1 MTEAAATLA
10 GRRALVT
17 GGGSGIGAAIARALD
32 RAGAQVSVLGRR
44 QAPLLDLLASLAQPG
59 EALAADVTDPASL
72 EIALG
77 KLDALDILINNAG
90 AAESAPFER
99 TDGAL
104 LERMLRVNLVGA
116 FEVTRRLLPAL
127 RASAAGR
134 IVNIAS
140 TAALKGYAY
149 VSAYTAAKHG
159 LLGLTRALAVELAGT
174 RITVNAVCPGFTE
187 TDLLERSVATI
198 QAATG
203 RPASEARA
211 QIAASNP
218 QMRLIT
224 PEEVAHAALW
234 LCSEAAR
241 GITGQAIVVAGGEVM

>member
-1 MTEAAATLA
+1 MAEALAPLA

-32 RAGAQVSVLGRR
+32 RAGAEVSVLGRR
-44 QAPLLDLLASLAQPG
+44 RAPLLDVLAGLGQPG

-72 EIALG
+72 EPALR
-77 KLDALDILINNAG
+77 KLGALDILINNAG

-99 TDGAL
+99 TDAAL
-104 LERMLRVNLVGA
+104 LERMLGVNLVGA
-116 FEVTRRLLPAL
+116 FEVTRRLLPPL
-127 RASAAGR
+127 RAAAAGR

-174 RITVNAVCPGFTE
+174 PVTVNAVCPGFTE
-187 TDLLERSVATI
+187 TDLLERSIATI
-198 QAATG
+198 EAATG
-203 RPASEARA
+203 RSASEARA
-211 QIAASNP
+211 RLASTNP
-218 QMRLIT
+218 QQRLIA
-224 PEEVAHAALW
+224 PEEVAHAVLW
-234 LCSEAAR
+234 LCSKAAR